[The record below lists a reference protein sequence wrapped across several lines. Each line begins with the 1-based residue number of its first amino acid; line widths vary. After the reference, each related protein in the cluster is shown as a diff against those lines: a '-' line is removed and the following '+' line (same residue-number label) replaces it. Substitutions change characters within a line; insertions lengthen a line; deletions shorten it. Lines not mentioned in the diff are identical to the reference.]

1 MTSSDS
7 QQTTRV
13 TIGEFARITHLT
25 VIALRHYHEVGL
37 LVPESIDST
46 GYRRYGLA
54 QVEQAQLVRRL
65 RQLEMP
71 VPDVAAVLAAP
82 DEHTRDAAIA
92 EHLSRMEATLGR
104 TAQVVASLRQLLQ
117 PVGSPLEVENR
128 TVAASSVLGMR
139 AEVARPAVGDWC
151 GVTFEALY
159 ESIAVAGIDPAGPGG
174 ATYSVDFFER
184 DLGEVL
190 AFIPVAAVPAGA
202 ISALNGAL
210 NGQMLAQAPQIEV
223 ATLPAGRFAVA
234 VHAGGYSDIDRSYGR
249 LGSHVAVHDH
259 PEPFPIREHYL
270 VGPPQQNELDF
281 RTEIWWPIRPARS
294 PGLP

>member
-1 MTSSDS
+1 MTSFDS
-7 QQTTRV
+7 RRVTRV
-13 TIGEFARITHLT
+13 TIGEFARLTHLT
-25 VIALRHYHEVGL
+25 VIALRHYHDVGL
-37 LVPESIDST
+37 LIPEMIDSA

-82 DEHTRDAAIA
+82 DERTRDAAIA

-128 TVAASSVLGMR
+128 TVAASSVLGIR
-139 AEVARPAVGDWC
+139 AEVARPAVADWC
-151 GVTFEALY
+151 GATFQTLY
-159 ESIAVAGIDPAGPGG
+159 ESTARAGIDPAGPGG
-174 ATYSVDFFER
+174 ATYSVEFFER

-190 AFIPVAAVPAGA
+190 AFIPVAVPPETVVPVTAAGA
-202 ISALNGAL
+202 
-210 NGQMLAQAPQIEV
+210 GQASDTPAIQTVI
-223 ATLPAGRFAVA
+223 LPAGRFAIA

-249 LGSHVAVHDH
+249 LGSHVAVHNQ

-270 VGPPQQNELDF
+270 IGPPHEGEQDY
-281 RTEIWWPIRPARS
+281 RTEIWWPIRPA
-294 PGLP
+294 G

>member
-7 QQTTRV
+7 QQATRV

-25 VIALRHYHEVGL
+25 VIALRHYHDVGL
-37 LVPESIDST
+37 LVPEVIDSA

-82 DEHTRDAAIA
+82 DEQTRDAAIA
-92 EHLSRMEATLGR
+92 EHLTRMEATLGR

-117 PVGSPLEVENR
+117 PVGSPLDVENR
-128 TVAASSVLGMR
+128 TVAGISVLGIR

-151 GVTFEALY
+151 GATFQTLY
-159 ESIAVAGIDPAGPGG
+159 ESIAAAGIDPAGPGG
-174 ATYSVDFFER
+174 ATYSAEFFER
-184 DLGEVL
+184 DVGEVL
-190 AFIPVAAVPAGA
+190 AFVPVAFVPTAALPTVIGSATRQA
-202 ISALNGAL
+202 ISDS
-210 NGQMLAQAPQIEV
+210 PSIEAV
-223 ATLPAGRFAVA
+223 TLPAGRFAVA

-249 LGSHVAVHDH
+249 LGSHVAIHGQ
-259 PEPFPIREHYL
+259 PEPLPIREHYL
-270 VGPPQQNELDF
+270 VGPPHQGEEDF
-281 RTEIWWPIRPARS
+281 RTEIWWPIRPAR
-294 PGLP
+294 